1 MKVELRRDKD
11 MGNLNLYKIDDSKK
25 QTFFQELS
33 NKMDKSQTIFI
44 HKLIENKNV
53 EFGLTLFY
61 SRPNGAKDIKWNWLL
76 KKYNE
81 EEIHIDPSPSAVL
94 LIEKNNENVYAA
106 TYGHSYFIVDKYAD
120 KDFGFNFARKMS
132 FDEIKTTTLTTPNSR
147 RNKTV
152 NTYINY
158 DELEFDSGES
168 FAKLKA
174 KVELDDDFTLF
185 KPSLEIGSSIR
196 CVTESDSLECI
207 VSIICY
213 IENTIYNKADIYNI
227 PVFSKVKDKE
237 KLALLNARM
246 EDKVKDSPGISISE
260 LDIIGVTEIFNH
272 NDSEFVLK
280 YGRKTKNV
288 TSLSC
293 DELRLFCQEYN
304 LNFEDVVLNIK
315 VQSLYEGNVISYAFV
330 RDLIDF
336 TDDEE
341 RCLLSKGIWYQYND
355 DYLNYLSDSIA
366 EIRAEYHPSYDFTSQ
381 KHMDF
386 IETYFPEARNDPN
399 NVTKKD
405 SEIRT
410 ALKRKYY
417 KERAFNMLMERDYG
431 FQNFDRNNESIGQAK
446 VEIMD
451 LYKDGIMYAVKFGNT
466 SAKLCYAVDQSIA
479 SLRLYKHKS
488 LSNMP
493 EIHTVAIWLVLE
505 KTKHIEVDGIPDINS
520 LNMLMLK
527 NRLDQWKK
535 EVRLQGYKP
544 LIYINYKL

>member
-1 MKVELRRDKD
+1 

-33 NKMDKSQTIFI
+33 NKMDMSQTIFI
-44 HKLIENKNV
+44 HKLIEDKNV

-61 SRPNGAKDIKWNWLL
+61 SRPKSAKDIKWNWLL

-81 EEIHIDPSPSAVL
+81 EEIHIDTSPSAVL
-94 LIEKNNENVYAA
+94 LIKKDDENVYAA

-174 KVELDDDFTLF
+174 KVELDNEFTLF
-185 KPSLEIGSSIR
+185 KPSLEVGSSIR

-213 IENTIYNKADIYNI
+213 IENTIYNKPDIYNI

-237 KLALLNARM
+237 QIALLNARM
-246 EDKVKDSPGISISE
+246 EEKVKDSPEISISE
-260 LDIIGVTEIFNH
+260 LDIVGVTEIFNR
-272 NDSEFVLK
+272 NDSEFVFK

-288 TSLSC
+288 TSLSSE
-293 DELRLFCQEYN
+293 ELRLFCQEHN
-304 LNFEDVVLNIK
+304 LTFEDVVLDIH
-315 VQSLYEGNVISYAFV
+315 VQSLYEGNVISCALV

-355 DYLNYLSDSIA
+355 DYLKYLRDSIA

-386 IETYFPEARNDPN
+386 IETFFSEARNNPSN
-399 NVTKKD
+399 ATKND

-417 KERAFNMLMERDYG
+417 TERAFNMLMERDNG
-431 FQNFDRNNESIGQAK
+431 FQNFDRDSKSVNGAK

-479 SLRLYKHKS
+479 SLRLYKHR
-488 LSNMP
+488 LLNNMP
-493 EIHTVAIWLVLE
+493 KIHTVAIWLILE
-505 KTKHIEVDGIPDINS
+505 RATHIEVDGVPDINS
-520 LNMLMLK
+520 LDMLMLK

-544 LIYINYKL
+544 LIYINYKS

>member
-1 MKVELRRDKD
+1 
-11 MGNLNLYKIDDSKK
+11 MGSLNLYKIDDSKK

-33 NKMDKSQTIFI
+33 NKMDMSQTIFI
-44 HKLIENKNV
+44 HKLIEDTNV

-61 SRPNGAKDIKWNWLL
+61 SRPNGAKDVKWNWLL
-76 KKYNE
+76 KKYNK

-94 LIEKNNENVYAA
+94 LIEKDDETVYAA

-120 KDFGFNFARKMS
+120 KDFGFNFARKIS

-174 KVELDDDFTLF
+174 KVELDDEFTLF
-185 KPSLEIGSSIR
+185 KPSLEVGTSIR

-213 IENTIYNKADIYNI
+213 IENTIYNKVDIYNI
-227 PVFSKVKDKE
+227 PVFTKVKDKE
-237 KLALLNARM
+237 QIALLNTRM
-246 EDKVKDSPGISISE
+246 EEKVKDNPEISISE
-260 LDIIGVTEIFNH
+260 LDIVGVTEIFNH
-272 NDSEFVLK
+272 NDSEFVFK

-293 DELRLFCQEYN
+293 DELRLFCQEHN
-304 LNFEDVVLNIK
+304 LTFENVVLDIQ
-315 VQSLYEGNVISYAFV
+315 VQSLYEGNVVSCALV

-355 DYLNYLSDSIA
+355 DYLKYLRDSIA
-366 EIRAEYHPSYDFTSQ
+366 EIRAEYHPSYDFNSQ
-381 KHMDF
+381 KHMEF
-386 IETYFPEARNDPN
+386 IETFFLDARSDPSN
-399 NVTKKD
+399 AQKND
-405 SEIRT
+405 SEIRA
-410 ALKRKYY
+410 ALKKKYY
-417 KERAFNMLMERDYG
+417 TERAFNMLMEQDYG
-431 FQNFDRNNESIGQAK
+431 FQNFDRDSKSVSGAK

-451 LYKDGIMYAVKFGNT
+451 LYKDGIMYAVKVGNT

-479 SLRLYKHKS
+479 SLRLYKHK
-488 LSNMP
+488 LLNDMP
-493 EIHTVAIWLVLE
+493 EIHTVAIWLILE
-505 KTKHIEVDGIPDINS
+505 RATHIEVDGVPDINS
-520 LNMLMLK
+520 LDMLMLK

-544 LIYINYKL
+544 LIYINYKS

>member
-1 MKVELRRDKD
+1 
-11 MGNLNLYKIDDSKK
+11 MGNLNLYKIDNSKK
-25 QTFFQELS
+25 HAFFQELS

-44 HKLIENKNV
+44 NKLIENKNV

-61 SRPNGAKDIKWNWLL
+61 SRPNRAKDIKWNWLL

-94 LIEKNNENVYAA
+94 LIEKDDENVYAA
-106 TYGHSYFIVDKYAD
+106 TYGHSFFIVDKYAD
-120 KDFGFNFARKMS
+120 RDFGFNFARKMS

-174 KVELDDDFTLF
+174 KVELDDEFTLF
-185 KPSLEIGSSIR
+185 KPSLEVGSSIR

-237 KLALLNARM
+237 QIALLNTRM
-246 EDKVKDSPGISISE
+246 EEKVKDCPEISISE
-260 LDIIGVTEIFNH
+260 LDIVGVTEIFNR
-272 NDSEFVLK
+272 NDSEFVFK

-293 DELRLFCQEYN
+293 DELRLFCQENN
-304 LNFEDVVLNIK
+304 LTFENVVLDIK
-315 VQSLYEGNVISYAFV
+315 VQSLYEGNVVSCALV
-330 RDLIDF
+330 RNLIDF
-336 TDDEE
+336 TDDDE

-355 DYLNYLSDSIA
+355 DYLKYLRDSIA
-366 EIRAEYHPSYDFTSQ
+366 EICAEYHPSYDFTSQ

-386 IETYFPEARNDPN
+386 IETFFSEARNDPSN
-399 NVTKKD
+399 ATKK
-405 SEIRT
+405 T
-410 ALKRKYY
+410 AKYV
-417 KERAFNMLMERDYG
+417 
-431 FQNFDRNNESIGQAK
+431 Q
-446 VEIMD
+446 
-451 LYKDGIMYAVKFGNT
+451 
-466 SAKLCYAVDQSIA
+466 
-479 SLRLYKHKS
+479 H
-488 LSNMP
+488 
-493 EIHTVAIWLVLE
+493 
-505 KTKHIEVDGIPDINS
+505 
-520 LNMLMLK
+520 
-527 NRLDQWKK
+527 
-535 EVRLQGYKP
+535 
-544 LIYINYKL
+544 